1 MEGQGRLDREGV
13 RLYSICSRP
22 PNRLFGELGKW
33 CGEECQ
39 YVVKDFRWKD
49 GGMEGWKRPMKV
61 PFTHTG
67 RKDILRPMSTIAF
80 LEQERT
86 NFFRHTVLGQGVQKA
101 GQKDR

>member
-1 MEGQGRLDREGV
+1 MVWRGVPVGSERLQVEG
-13 RLYSICSRP
+13 
-22 PNRLFGELGKW
+22 
-33 CGEECQ
+33 
-39 YVVKDFRWKD
+39 WKD

-80 LEQERT
+80 LEQERM
-86 NFFRHTVLGQGVQKA
+86 NFFCHTVLGQGVQMA